1 MGIGGFF
8 KKVGRAIDPTT
19 KRGLANLATGGMYEM
34 NNQLTG
40 GKLGEMTGFMGKG
53 TESAMGLAGA
63 QKKATEDVD
72 FMRDYGGKVAGN
84 IEGHDFESAAK
95 RAAAS
100 LAGPYDQQVAD
111 DAYAQQVEPIE
122 QAKFTAARGAA
133 DAYSRRGLG
142 ASGMAAGAQGDVAL
156 QAAAQKRQARL
167 ASIDKARD
175 VTRTRAL
182 DTYGVE
188 SGGNDAYLKQQ
199 LAMMGVQG
207 QGRGGSIDILNA
219 LAAIKA
225 SQDAA
230 KAQKDAA
237 LGGALGTAG
246 GMGLAAILSDERAK
260 TNIKRLDEEAM
271 PGVQFAEFE
280 YRHDPGVKRVGVIA
294 QDVARVRPELVTTR
308 PDGYL
313 AVDYSFLGRE

>member
-1 MGIGGFF
+1 
-8 KKVGRAIDPTT
+8 
-19 KRGLANLATGGMYEM
+19 
-34 NNQLTG
+34 
-40 GKLGEMTGFMGKG
+40 
-53 TESAMGLAGA
+53 
-63 QKKATEDVD
+63 
-72 FMRDYGGKVAGN
+72 
-84 IEGHDFESAAK
+84 
-95 RAAAS
+95 
-100 LAGPYDQQVAD
+100 
-111 DAYAQQVEPIE
+111 
-122 QAKFTAARGAA
+122 
-133 DAYSRRGLG
+133 
-142 ASGMAAGAQGDVAL
+142 VAL